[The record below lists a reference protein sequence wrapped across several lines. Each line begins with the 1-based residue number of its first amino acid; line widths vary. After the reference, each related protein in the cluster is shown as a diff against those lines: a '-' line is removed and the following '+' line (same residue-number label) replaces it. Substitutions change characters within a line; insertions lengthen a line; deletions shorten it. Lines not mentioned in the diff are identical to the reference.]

1 MNQKTD
7 VNTEKPKKKGGIKDI
22 LSLLVIIAFIGF
34 SSYAVGY
41 KLKVDYDK
49 AQLLKNTKKQFKF
62 CLNEKN
68 PKTGKEEEKCKLY
81 FYDDDGKEINKYE
94 CKNKN
99 CDYVTSSLEETDNMV
114 DIYKEGT
121 KDVIS
126 RFKVANSDSG
136 YDYLAFLQDGE
147 SKFLY
152 NVSTGETK
160 FTIQALKFYKT
171 DIQQEYVFVKKDGF
185 WGIYSLIYD
194 TWFVNPQQY
203 KYVGLIDTAD
213 ENGVLD
219 GSSLIAEDE
228 DGYRIMQFNSDM
240 RLENVSVNYKYPIYT
255 YDIDKQFVAFDNSR
269 SCSYSQ
275 ESGDNEIDINIRN
288 TCLNIYPFES
298 IDPIIDDATAIKV
311 FQTHFVIRTLNSIK
325 VYAMNDSI
333 VTEKAGLIG
342 VFSPVPEDFNMKK
355 VIVEEKDKS
364 INVSITGKK
373 ADFKEFNDFQIV
385 EE

>member
-1 MNQKTD
+1 MPNRGQVTGTISTKAGVYTIQNGYHD
-7 VNTEKPKKKGGIKDI
+7 GSGTVSIASTEAAK
-22 LSLLVIIAFIGF
+22 IIAGNIKSGV
-34 SSYAVGY
+34 SILGV
-41 KLKVDYDK
+41 
-49 AQLLKNTKKQFKF
+49 
-62 CLNEKN
+62 
-68 PKTGKEEEKCKLY
+68 TGTYSGEAISVEA
-81 FYDDDGKEINKYE
+81 
-94 CKNKN
+94 NKN
-99 CDYVTSSLEETDNMV
+99 VTPSTTSQT
-114 DIYKEGT
+114 IT
-121 KDVIS
+121 PS
-126 RFKVANSDSG
+126 SG